1 MRGVRLLIGVLLVL
15 VMLGSIAGTVVGMM
29 ALFNTIDKDLQKAN
43 IEKDIPNAKILNTA
57 DDLRSDYDVYIVN
70 ENVLKRATAIELY
83 NNLAKR
89 IKRSGFVVVLYKV
102 DKDEKRK
109 FLEAWLKAL
118 TKAGYK
124 MSVIPISKVSKDK
137 KSLKIDERVLT
148 ADLIALSAKPFGM
161 FIIERT
167 SDPVSDLKLITH
179 TFNEEKSIE
188 SCSTNTENFN
198 YIGYIGWKSKTTDNV
213 GKEAVKVDYYIA
225 KTTVGGKTYRFFL
238 ANTQHSAI
246 GYDGYSPKEFISITD
261 WNTDTWEGQ
270 VLHQW
275 GPKNEGSNTQI
286 TFTLTAGVQGEEP
299 VATATISYGVQGGL
313 EIRWKDQTV
322 PDDGYVKTL
331 HEIPNSKSDVTY
343 TVEPSSIGLLDPNK
357 NGGVLPMIVDH
368 EFKTEFQKQVLWWT
382 DTKTIDISFTV
393 ALYDSNVAEL

>member
-238 ANTQHSAI
+238 ADSQHSAI
-246 GYDGYSPKEFISITD
+246 GYDGYSPKEFISITN
-261 WNTDTWEGQ
+261 WNTNTWEGQ

-299 VATATISYGVQGGL
+299 IATATISYGVQGGL